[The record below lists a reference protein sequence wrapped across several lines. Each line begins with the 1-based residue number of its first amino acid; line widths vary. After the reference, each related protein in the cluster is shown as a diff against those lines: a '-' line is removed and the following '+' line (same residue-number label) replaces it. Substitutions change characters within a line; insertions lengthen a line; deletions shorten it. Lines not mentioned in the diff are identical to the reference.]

1 MPCTTQL
8 SLRGMVI
15 DNGSTRLVFD
25 KVQGEVRVF
34 EHYYNDFGIEKLR
47 CLKQLKFDS
56 MLQLFHALY
65 VKGEMR

>member
-34 EHYYNDFGIEKLR
+34 EYYHDGTGRKLR
-47 CLKQLKFDS
+47 CRKQLKFYS
-56 MLQLFHALY
+56 MLSLFAELY
-65 VKGEMR
+65 VKGETK

>member
-25 KVQGEVRVF
+25 RVHNEVRVF
-34 EHYYNDFGIEKLR
+34 EHYVNDEGRPKLR
-47 CLKQLKFDS
+47 TTRIVPFSTLIEILKEK
-56 MLQLFHALY
+56 
-65 VKGEMR
+65 

>member
-25 KVQGEVRVF
+25 RVHNEVRVF
-34 EHYYNDFGIEKLR
+34 EHYHDGIGRKLR
-47 CLKQLKFDS
+47 CRKQLKFDS
-56 MLQLFHALY
+56 MLPLFAELY
-65 VKGEMR
+65 VKGETK

>member
-25 KVQGEVRVF
+25 RVHNEVRVF
-34 EHYYNDFGIEKLR
+34 EHYHDGIGRKLR
-47 CLKQLKFDS
+47 CLRQLKFDS
-56 MLQLFHALY
+56 MLSLFAELY
-65 VKGEMR
+65 VRGETK